1 MGPTA
6 ISFKRSDA
14 MRTLRDGLN
23 ERKGCRM
30 TRSGMAIA
38 LLGLAAA
45 LAGCSPGVPFD
56 DPLADYTQR
65 SLTISPTSG
74 NAQAANLAIQTR
86 TPWPRESQYTSIP
99 GNGSRMVRAVD
110 NFESGTGGGPPTS
123 AGGASTGAAS
133 AGAPGSPP
141 PPAAN

>member
-1 MGPTA
+1 M
-6 ISFKRSDA
+6 S
-14 MRTLRDGLN
+14 
-23 ERKGCRM
+23 
-30 TRSGMAIA
+30 IA

-74 NAQAANLAIQTR
+74 NAQAANLAIQTS
-86 TPWPRESQYTSIP
+86 TPWPRDSRYTSIP
-99 GNGSRMVRAVD
+99 VNGSKMVKAVQ
-110 NFESGTGGGPPTS
+110 NYESGAGGAAPAG

-133 AGAPGSPP
+133 PGAPSAPAPP
-141 PPAAN
+141 PPAN